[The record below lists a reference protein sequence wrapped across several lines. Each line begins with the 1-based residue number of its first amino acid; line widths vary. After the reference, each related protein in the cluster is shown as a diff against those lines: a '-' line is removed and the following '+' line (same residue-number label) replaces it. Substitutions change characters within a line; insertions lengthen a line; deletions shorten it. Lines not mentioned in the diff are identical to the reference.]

1 MGGGRRGGNATVG
14 VTSVGVFHGAISVVE
29 LVCVFWA
36 FIGYKEILQEPRLGL
51 VYLVTTF
58 ITAATGFG
66 IFQHGGF
73 GPAHVL
79 GVLTILAL
87 LVGTIAGNFRV
98 FGSASPYVR
107 SISYSATLFFHMI
120 PAVTETSTRL
130 PLGAPLL
137 SSPDAPALRLATV
150 LFLVTFLVGATLQVR
165 RMRAAAVQRNP
176 QSGHVC
182 RPLAW

>member
-1 MGGGRRGGNATVG
+1 MLGLT
-14 VTSVGVFHGAISVVE
+14 TLGVFHTAIS
-29 LVCVFWA
+29 LVALVSGFWA
-36 FIGYKEILQEPRLGL
+36 LIRYKEILQETRLGL

-73 GPAHVL
+73 GPPHVL

-87 LVGTIAGNFRV
+87 LVGTIAGNSRA
-98 FGSASPYVR
+98 FGRASPYVR

-137 SSPDAPALRLATV
+137 SSPDAPALRVATV

-165 RMRAAAVQRNP
+165 RMRAAAAKTNP
-176 QSGHVC
+176 TS
-182 RPLAW
+182 

>member
-1 MGGGRRGGNATVG
+1 MFGLTTLG
-14 VTSVGVFHGAISVVE
+14 VLHTAIS
-29 LVCVFWA
+29 LVALVSGFWA
-36 FIGYKEILQEPRLGL
+36 LIRYKEISQETRLGF

-73 GPAHVL
+73 GPPHVL
-79 GVLTILAL
+79 GVLTIVAL
-87 LVGTIAGNFRV
+87 LIGTIAGNSRA
-98 FGSASPYVR
+98 FGRASPYVR

-137 SSPDAPALRLATV
+137 RSPDAPALRVATLV
-150 LFLVTFLVGATLQVR
+150 FLVAFLVGATLQVR
-165 RMRAAAVQRNP
+165 RMRAATPKTNSA
-176 QSGHVC
+176 S
-182 RPLAW
+182 